1 MHYVVD
7 ERLVAAF
14 ATLAAILVCMVILE
28 YRPVADD
35 GIYSVMT
42 RMVI

>member
-28 YRPVADD
+28 YCPVTDD
-35 GIYSVMT
+35 GIYTVMA
-42 RMVI
+42 RLVI